1 MDSKMA
7 AIENVK
13 NTNNGFEFYCEL
25 RNVPVTFV
33 NAIRRTVLSGIPTV
47 VVRDISILENTT
59 QLPHEMLK
67 HRMEMLPINVLP
79 EDSTTI
85 RDAKLEVRILQND
98 KDRIV
103 TTDDFVVESG
113 RENLIMKDRDLNT
126 PIIFV
131 KLRPGEKIHIRAS
144 LAIET
149 QNVSQVCNATTGWKV
164 DKDQAEK
171 SKKVYVEDG
180 GDPRAFDNFYVQ
192 KLFHKDENGRPNWF
206 ELTVESIGVMKSKD
220 IIKIAMAVL
229 RKKLNDY
236 MKEAFENIR
245 REQDEGSYS
254 ISLEQGGHTL
264 GALLQEV
271 IYSDK
276 NVKFVAYDIP
286 HPLRNTMVLRF
297 NTSKTPESILRTAK
311 ETIEEYCS
319 VVEKVL

>member
-1 MDSKMA
+1 MA

-13 NTNNGFEFYCEL
+13 NTNNGFEFSCEL

-47 VVRDISILENTT
+47 VVRDITILENTT

-79 EDSTTI
+79 DDSTTI
-85 RDAKLEVRILQND
+85 RDAKIELRILQND

-103 TTDDFVVESG
+103 TTDDFVVEHD
-113 RENLIMKDRDLNT
+113 RENIIMKDRDLNT

-149 QNVSQVCNATTGWKV
+149 DNVSQVCNATTGWKV
-164 DKDQAEK
+164 DKERAEK
-171 SKKVYVEDG
+171 IKKTFVEEG
-180 GDPRAFDNFYVQ
+180 GDPRTFDNFYVQ
-192 KLFHKDENGRPNWF
+192 KSFYRDDNGRPNWF
-206 ELTVESIGVMKSKD
+206 ELVVESIGVMKSKD
-220 IIKIAMAVL
+220 IMKIAMTVL

-236 MKEAFENIR
+236 MKEALENIR

-254 ISLEQGGHTL
+254 ITLEQGGHTL

-286 HPLRNTMVLRF
+286 HPLRNTMVIRF

-319 VVEKVL
+319 IVEKVL